1 MSNVASDI
9 LLDTVVRHRRGG
21 KAKLEC
27 HYDDISGHSAV
38 SLASFITIPHLPR
51 VCDAASRC
59 EGTAV
64 LVLYLS
70 LRSRTRLCAWMVQK
84 ETYDIIPN
92 ICMHIHA

>member
-1 MSNVASDI
+1 MASDI
-9 LLDTVVRHRRGG
+9 LLDTATQWFAIETVQRQN
-21 KAKLEC
+21 LEC
-27 HYDDISGHSAV
+27 HYQDISGHSAV
-38 SLASFITIPHLPR
+38 SLPSFIAILHLPR